1 MANHESNEQE
11 QTVFKEEGNISDS
24 SNGKTGKTSSG
35 MDENVA
41 GLLCYLVGFITG
53 IIFLLLEK
61 ENRFVRYH
69 ALQSIFTFGALLVL
83 NFVLGMIPILGWLLA
98 ILLAPVTFVLWI
110 ILMIKAY
117 NGKWFKL
124 PIAGNMAEKQL
135 DQMNNQ

>member
-98 ILLAPVTFVLWI
+98 ILLAPVTFALWI